1 MIDYTRGENEPIGY
15 HFGQFVASIGKL
27 CQRGT
32 VGYWDG
38 EGEKNSVA
46 VILPSFVAGIVRDSS
61 TEEFTVPDCK

>member
-1 MIDYTRGENEPIGY
+1 
-15 HFGQFVASIGKL
+15 VASVGKL

-38 EGEKNSVA
+38 ESEKNGVA

-61 TEEFTVPDCK
+61 TEEFTMPEVK